1 MRKKSG
7 IGLVYII
14 LVLVFL
20 YLPMLC
26 VAVYSF
32 NVSKST
38 AVWGGFTLDWYG
50 QLAKDRD
57 LLSALGVSLRV
68 GALVSLVSVV
78 LGTLGASALAR
89 SVGRF
94 AKIVQNTLYLPLVI
108 PEVVLGVALMS
119 LFAGTALSGKMAA
132 LVLAHSTFC
141 VPYVFILVSIRLR
154 TVAPSVYEA
163 ARDLGA
169 SPLAV
174 FRTVTLPLALPAI
187 GSAALLAF
195 AMSLDDVVISFFVSG
210 PKSQTLPLLIFSA
223 IRLGIT
229 PKINALC
236 TIILTV
242 TFLVVGVTRITARAR
257 ADEHEE
263 TKAQ

>member
-1 MRKKSG
+1 MGRKTG
-7 IGLVYII
+7 FAYML

-20 YLPMLC
+20 YVPMLC
-26 VAVYSF
+26 VVVYSF

-38 AVWGGFTLDWYG
+38 AIWGGFTLDWYV
-50 QLAKDRD
+50 QLAGDRE
-57 LLSALGVSLRV
+57 LLTALGVSLRV
-68 GALVSLVSVV
+68 GAMTSLVSVA
-78 LGTLGASALAR
+78 LGTLGAAALAN
-89 SVGRF
+89 SSGRF
-94 AKIVQNTLYLPLVI
+94 ARLTQNLLYLPLVI
-108 PEVVLGVALMS
+108 PEVVLGVALMR
-119 LFAGTALSGKMAA
+119 LFSATPLSGGMAA

-154 TVAPSVYEA
+154 TIDASVYEA

-169 SPLAV
+169 KTFTV

-187 GSAALLAF
+187 GSGALLAL

-229 PKINALC
+229 PKVNALC
-236 TIILTV
+236 TIVLVI
-242 TFLVVGVTRITARAR
+242 TFAVLGAQYLSARRKGDAS
-257 ADEHEE
+257 
-263 TKAQ
+263 

>member
-7 IGLVYII
+7 LGLVYIV
-14 LVLVFL
+14 LVLAFL
-20 YLPMLC
+20 YLPMLF
-26 VAVYSF
+26 VVVYSF

-38 AVWGGFTLDWYG
+38 AVWGGITLDWYG
-50 QLAKDRD
+50 QLANDRE
-57 LLSALGVSLRV
+57 LLTALGMSLRV

-78 LGTLGASALAR
+78 LGTLGASAVAR
-89 SVGRF
+89 WTGRF
-94 AKIVQNTLYLPLVI
+94 AKTVLSALYLPLVI

-119 LFAGTALSGKMAA
+119 LFARTGISGKLPA

-154 TVAPSVYEA
+154 AIDPSIYEA

-169 SPLAV
+169 KPLAV

-187 GSAALLAF
+187 GSGALLAF

-210 PKSQTLPLLIFSA
+210 PRSQTLPLLIFSA

-236 TIILTV
+236 TIILVV
-242 TFLVVGVTRITARAR
+242 TFAVVGVVQVLSRG
-257 ADEHEE
+257 HEE
-263 TKAQ
+263 NKL